1 MLEKIY
7 YLALFLIAVC
17 IICGFVFAWR
27 RRSPM
32 ALTLT
37 ISALVICIAFHT
49 LENSVATGK
58 DELLPGARDFTQCEL
73 VDQQSA
79 EISGFGY
86 PVVVLICD
94 DGQQIVDAG
103 IYTQQLK
110 QKQDCAPGSEVTS
123 CH

>member
-58 DELLPGARDFTQCEL
+58 DELLPVPGTL
-73 VDQQSA
+73 HSA
-79 EISGFGY
+79 SW
-86 PVVVLICD
+86 L
-94 DGQQIVDAG
+94 
-103 IYTQQLK
+103 TSNQLK
-110 QKQDCAPGSEVTS
+110 SAVLAIRSLF
-123 CH
+123 